1 MPTLS
6 VFSFESS
13 EVRLIS
19 IALSPWWVAS
29 DICKILDIGNVSQA
43 IAKLDDNEKLNY
55 TLNISG
61 QGRETLLINESG
73 LYSLVL
79 TSRKAQAKR
88 FKKWL
93 TSEVIPAIRK
103 TGSYSAVAVDLHP
116 LHREM
121 VHIFNL
127 SYKYQMPSH
136 ALHFTSCTEVRT

>member
-1 MPTLS
+1 MSNLS

-43 IAKLDDNEKLNY
+43 IAKLDDDEKLNY
-55 TLNISG
+55 TLHISG
-61 QGRETLLINESG
+61 QGREILLINESG

-93 TSEVIPAIRK
+93 T
-103 TGSYSAVAVDLHP
+103 
-116 LHREM
+116 
-121 VHIFNL
+121 
-127 SYKYQMPSH
+127 
-136 ALHFTSCTEVRT
+136 